1 MSTDINQ
8 VVLVGRL
15 TRDAELRYTNSGTA
29 VASLSIACNEAIKQN
44 DGSWQEQGHFFDCTL
59 WGKQAESVNQYLTK
73 GRQVAITGRLK
84 QDTWTDQQSGQ
95 NRSKVVINV
104 QNLELLASP
113 QGEGNQNQAQGWAR
127 GPYDQASQRPQAPQ
141 SQGYGQSAPQYPP
154 RTQAPVQRDMYAEP
168 LPGPEQFIDD
178 GIPF

>member
-29 VASLSIACNEAIKQN
+29 VASLSIACNEAVKQN

-73 GRQVAITGRLK
+73 GRQIAITGRLK

-95 NRSKVVINV
+95 NRSKVVVNV
-104 QNLELLASP
+104 QSLELLATP
-113 QGEGNQNQAQGWAR
+113 QGDGSQNQA
-127 GPYDQASQRPQAPQ
+127 PQRPQGPQ
-141 SQGYGQSAPQYPP
+141 DRSYQQNRQQYPSRQQEP
-154 RTQAPVQRDMYAEP
+154 TQRDMYDEP
-168 LPGPEQFIDD
+168 VPGPESFEDD
-178 GIPF
+178 IPF

>member
-15 TRDAELRYTNSGTA
+15 TRDAELRYTNSGTP
-29 VASLSIACNEAIKQN
+29 VASLSIACNEAVKQQ

-73 GRQVAITGRLK
+73 GRQIAITGRLK
-84 QDTWTDQQSGQ
+84 QDTWVDQQSGQ

-104 QNLELLASP
+104 SNLELLASP
-113 QGEGNQNQAQGWAR
+113 QGEQSQAQGWAR
-127 GPYDQASQRPQAPQ
+127 GPYDQAPQRPQAPQ
-141 SQGYGQSAPQYPP
+141 AQSYGQSAPQYPP
-154 RTQAPVQRDMYAEP
+154 RAQAPVQRDMYAEP
-168 LPGPEQFIDD
+168 LPGPESFNDD
-178 GIPF
+178 IPF

>member
-15 TRDAELRYTNSGTA
+15 TRDAELRYTNSGTP
-29 VASLSIACNEAIKQN
+29 VASLSIACNEAVKQQ

-73 GRQVAITGRLK
+73 GRQVAITGRLR
-84 QDTWTDQQSGQ
+84 QEQWTDQQSGQ

-104 QNLELLASP
+104 QNIELLASP
-113 QGEGNQNQAQGWAR
+113 QGEQNQAQ
-127 GPYDQASQRPQAPQ
+127 QRPQVPQ
-141 SQGYGQSAPQYPP
+141 NQGYGQSAPQYPP
-154 RTQAPVQRDMYAEP
+154 RAQAPVQRDMYAEP
-168 LPGPEQFIDD
+168 LPGPESFNDD
-178 GIPF
+178 IPF

>member
-29 VASLSIACNEAIKQN
+29 VASLSIACNEAVKQN

-95 NRSKVVINV
+95 NRSKVIINV
-104 QNLELLASP
+104 QNLELLATP
-113 QGEGNQNQAQGWAR
+113 QGEQSQAQGWAR
-127 GPYDQASQRPQAPQ
+127 GPYDQAPQRPQAPQ
-141 SQGYGQSAPQYPP
+141 AQSYQQSAPQYPP
-154 RTQAPVQRDMYAEP
+154 RAQAPVQRDMYDEP
-168 LPGPEQFIDD
+168 IPGPEQFIDD